1 MLAVRWLRTMMRRR
15 MLAKLEH
22 RAKRAGLEL
31 SRELTR
37 NLEAYFSLLS
47 RWNARINLTSLG
59 DEGAAVDRLVIEP
72 LVAARYV
79 GAKRMMALDVGSGG
93 GSPAIPLKLARPRL
107 SLTMVESKTRKA
119 AFLRE
124 AVRSLALDETG
135 VETARDEELL
145 LRPEFHEAFALVTI
159 RAVRIEKALLG
170 RLQAFLAPGGRLLLF
185 RGPSGQDVP
194 SAVSP
199 PLRWVET
206 VPLVESLRS
215 RLVILEKRPVGHAKA
230 SRIVSRETS

>member
-1 MLAVRWLRTMMRRR
+1 MIRRR

-22 RAKRAGLEL
+22 RAKRAGLDL
-31 SRELTR
+31 SRDLTR

-59 DEGAAVDRLVIEP
+59 NEGAAVDRLLIEP

-79 GAKRMMALDVGSGG
+79 GVNRMMALDVGSGG

-107 SLTMVESKTRKA
+107 SLTMVDSKTRKA

-124 AVRSLALDETG
+124 AVRTLALDETG

-145 LRPEFHEAFALVTI
+145 LRPEFHEAFALITI
-159 RAVRIEKALLG
+159 RAVRIEKSLLG

-206 VPLVESLRS
+206 VPLVESFRS
-215 RLVILEKRPVGHAKA
+215 RLVILEKRPVGHARV
-230 SRIVSRETS
+230 SRIVSRETP